1 MIIKHIAN
9 YPVVVNTIGNKHLSG
24 CLQVNRV
31 NRELNTLKWFRQGF
45 EKYNPK
51 PDVLQNIENEL
62 KNYTIELIID
72 ANCKDVQFLIPKLI
86 KTLYLCNIK
95 SYKIHHV
102 DMKKLPIK
110 MDINQNIIE
119 KVPTVIFSAF
129 AREQFRITEKTFY
142 CTRIE
147 KEIEYLLVTMITNV
161 AKKKIV

>member
-1 MIIKHIAN
+1 MK
-9 YPVVVNTIGNKHLSG
+9 TD
-24 CLQVNRV
+24 
-31 NRELNTLKWFRQGF
+31 LNTLKWFRQGF

-72 ANCKDVQFLIPKLI
+72 TNCKDVQFLIPKLI

-95 SYKIHHV
+95 SYKTHYV

-110 MDINQNIIE
+110 MDTNQNIIE
-119 KVPTVIFSAF
+119 KVPKIIFNEF

-142 CTRIE
+142 STRIE
-147 KEIEYLLVTMITNV
+147 KEIEYLLVTMITNAV
-161 AKKKIV
+161 KRKTV